1 MKVRFLIIRF
11 SSIGDIV
18 LTTPV
23 IRNLKNQVKGAEIHY
38 LTKKKFL
45 PVLKDNPYIDKLWLF
60 EKDLKTLVR
69 EIKMAHPD
77 YVIDLHNNLR
87 SSRVKRK
94 LGLVSFSFDKI
105 NLEKWLMV
113 NLKKNRLPDNHIVD
127 RYLETIKNFDVVNDM
142 KGLDYFIDEEEVL
155 PQEIRK
161 LILNRFIALAI
172 GAQHYTKKAPVKK
185 LIEICDKLNCTVV
198 ILGGPGETEE
208 ANLIAQTT
216 TNPNVID
223 LCGKISLN
231 QSALLVK
238 ESSLLI
244 THDTGLMHI
253 GAAFKK
259 VILSIWGNT
268 IPEFGM
274 YPYLTDVASRM
285 FQVDNLNCRPC
296 SKIGFQQ
303 CPKKHF
309 DCMMK
314 QNTSDIADYA
324 NSLLLNH

>member
-1 MKVRFLIIRF
+1 MNIRFLIIRF

-23 IRNLKNQVKGAEIHY
+23 IRNLKEQVEGAEIHY
-38 LTKKKFL
+38 LTKKQFG
-45 PVLKDNPYIDKLWLF
+45 PVLKNNPYIDKIWLL
-60 EKDLKTLVR
+60 EDDLKSLIR

-77 YVIDLHNNLR
+77 YIIDLHNNLR

-94 LGLVSFSFDKI
+94 LGLIAFSFDKI
-105 NLEKWLMV
+105 NLEKWMMV
-113 NLKKNRLPDNHIVD
+113 NFKKNRLPANHIVD
-127 RYLETIKNFDVVNDM
+127 RYMETTRNFDVVNDM
-142 KGLDYFIDEEEVL
+142 KGLDYFLNEEDVL
-155 PQEIRK
+155 PQEIRNQIPK
-161 LILNRFIALAI
+161 KFIALAI
-172 GAQHYTKKAPVKK
+172 GAQHYTKKAPAKK
-185 LIEICDKLNCTVV
+185 LSEICDKLKYPVI
-198 ILGGPGETEE
+198 ILGGPGDTEE
-208 ANLIAQTT
+208 AILILKSTS
-216 TNPNVID
+216 NRDLIN
-223 LCGKISLN
+223 LCGKVSLN
-231 QSALLVK
+231 QSAMLVK

-274 YPYLTDVASRM
+274 YPYLSDNASRM
-285 FQVDNLNCRPC
+285 FQVDHLNCRPC

-314 QNTSDIADYA
+314 QDVSAIANYA
-324 NSLLLNH
+324 NSIIVNK

>member
-113 NLKKNRLPDNHIVD
+113 NLKKSF
-127 RYLETIKNFDVVNDM
+127 T
-142 KGLDYFIDEEEVL
+142 
-155 PQEIRK
+155 
-161 LILNRFIALAI
+161 
-172 GAQHYTKKAPVKK
+172 
-185 LIEICDKLNCTVV
+185 
-198 ILGGPGETEE
+198 
-208 ANLIAQTT
+208 
-216 TNPNVID
+216 
-223 LCGKISLN
+223 
-231 QSALLVK
+231 
-238 ESSLLI
+238 
-244 THDTGLMHI
+244 
-253 GAAFKK
+253 
-259 VILSIWGNT
+259 
-268 IPEFGM
+268 
-274 YPYLTDVASRM
+274 
-285 FQVDNLNCRPC
+285 
-296 SKIGFQQ
+296 
-303 CPKKHF
+303 
-309 DCMMK
+309 
-314 QNTSDIADYA
+314 
-324 NSLLLNH
+324 

>member
-1 MKVRFLIIRF
+1 L
-11 SSIGDIV
+11 
-18 LTTPV
+18 
-23 IRNLKNQVKGAEIHY
+23 A
-38 LTKKKFL
+38 
-45 PVLKDNPYIDKLWLF
+45 F

-185 LIEICDKLNCTVV
+185 
-198 ILGGPGETEE
+198 
-208 ANLIAQTT
+208 
-216 TNPNVID
+216 ID
-223 LCGKISLN
+223 
-231 QSALLVK
+231 
-238 ESSLLI
+238 
-244 THDTGLMHI
+244 
-253 GAAFKK
+253 
-259 VILSIWGNT
+259 
-268 IPEFGM
+268 
-274 YPYLTDVASRM
+274 
-285 FQVDNLNCRPC
+285 
-296 SKIGFQQ
+296 
-303 CPKKHF
+303 
-309 DCMMK
+309 
-314 QNTSDIADYA
+314 
-324 NSLLLNH
+324 